1 MQKQASNMAQ
11 NKQQGET
18 NQQTTVGEGLSIE
31 KLNLKS
37 GQGEG
42 ASQGIQLG
50 KE

>member
-1 MQKQASNMAQ
+1 MQKHARNMAE

-18 NQQTTVGEGLSIE
+18 NQQKTVGEGLSIE

-42 ASQGIQLG
+42 ASQGIELG